1 MFPTMALPLPE
12 LEPEGLHCPMEED
25 LEVISAMR
33 RAERHLPATTASVP
47 GAGVMRQSQQKD
59 LQEGFLGLQRLEGD
73 SWGALSWAASACCCS
88 YGRVGGR

>member
-1 MFPTMALPLPE
+1 MFPTLALPLPE
-12 LEPEGLHCPMEED
+12 LEPEGLHRPMEED
-25 LEVISAMR
+25 LEVMNAMR

-47 GAGVMRQSQQKD
+47 GAGVMRQKD

-88 YGRVGGR
+88 HGRVDGR

>member
-1 MFPTMALPLPE
+1 MFPTLALPLPE

-47 GAGVMRQSQQKD
+47 GAEVMRQSQ
-59 LQEGFLGLQRLEGD
+59 
-73 SWGALSWAASACCCS
+73 
-88 YGRVGGR
+88 